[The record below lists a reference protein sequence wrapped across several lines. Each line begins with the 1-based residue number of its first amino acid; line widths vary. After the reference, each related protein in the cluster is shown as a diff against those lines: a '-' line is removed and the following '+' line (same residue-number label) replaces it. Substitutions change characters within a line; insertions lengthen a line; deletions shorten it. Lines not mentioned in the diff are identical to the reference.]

1 MAMQKKDRII
11 FHCDNNGFYA
21 SVEESL
27 YPELKKVPMAVCGDP
42 ESRRGIILA
51 KNELA
56 KAKGVKT
63 AETIWQAQRKCPHLV
78 LRPARHHLYRE
89 YCENINAIYQQYS
102 PQVERG
108 GIDESFIEMT
118 GCLHLFGGD
127 ALTAADEIR
136 ERIHREI
143 GVTISVGISWNKIFA
158 KLGSDTAPSNAVQM
172 ITRENYK
179 QVVWTKPVSALL
191 MVGKSTRERLRALH
205 IETIGDL
212 ANADVDRL
220 KYKLDSMGEI
230 LWKHANGLDDE
241 PVRYTGDC
249 DPPKSIG
256 NGRTFKRNLVS
267 QEDIRIALTALCDM
281 VAARMRRADMKCSS
295 VQVTIKDTHLKSI
308 TRQKGIPSPTWLAAD
323 LFKESLALVHASWP
337 EGKPIRMLTVT
348 AQKLTPA
355 DQSPDQLT
363 LFEQEQKA
371 KERLERL
378 EAAVNTIRNKFGSGS
393 ISHANLVKN
402 DLGLDEGDDPEQEE
416 PDTDK

>member
-1 MAMQKKDRII
+1 MAMPKQDRII

-56 KAKGVKT
+56 KAKCVKT
-63 AETIWQAQRKCPHLV
+63 AETIWQAQQKCPGLV
-78 LRPARHHLYRE
+78 LRPARHALYSE
-89 YCENINAIYQQYS
+89 YCERINAIYQQYS

-127 ALTAADEIR
+127 ALKVANEIR

-143 GVTISVGISWNKIFA
+143 KVTISVGISWNKIFA
-158 KLGSDTAPSNAVQM
+158 KLASDTAPSNAVLH

-179 QVVWTKPVSALL
+179 QVVWALPVSALL
-191 MVGKSTRERLRALH
+191 MVGKSTREKLQAFN
-205 IETIGDL
+205 IETIGCL
-212 ANADVDRL
+212 ANADVNML
-220 KYKLDSMGEI
+220 KHKLDSMGEI
-230 LWKHANGLDDE
+230 LWRYANGLDDE
-241 PVRYTGDC
+241 LVRYTGDC

-256 NGRTFKRNLVS
+256 NGRTFKRDLVS
-267 QEDIRIALTALCDM
+267 QEDIRTALTALCDM
-281 VAARMRRADMKCSS
+281 VSARMRRANMKCGS
-295 VQVTIKDTHLKSI
+295 VQVTIKDTRLKSI
-308 TRQKGIPSPTWLAAD
+308 TRQRGIASPTWLAAD
-323 LFKESLALVHASWP
+323 LFKESLMLIHASWP

-355 DQSPDQLT
+355 DQSSRQLT
-363 LFEQEQKA
+363 LFEQEQQSN
-371 KERLERL
+371 ERLERL
-378 EAAVNTIRNKFGSGS
+378 EAAVDNIRQRYGTKS

-402 DLGLDEGDDPEQEE
+402 DLGLDDGDNPEQKE
-416 PDTDK
+416 PETDG